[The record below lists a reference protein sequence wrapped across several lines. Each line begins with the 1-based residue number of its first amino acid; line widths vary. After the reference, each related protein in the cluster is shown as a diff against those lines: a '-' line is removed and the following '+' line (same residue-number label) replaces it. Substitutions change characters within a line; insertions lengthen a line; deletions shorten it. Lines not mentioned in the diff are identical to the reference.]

1 MTKLEA
7 EVLEKAISTI
17 LENVKFYNVCI
28 KEDTDYKVVLYSQ
41 YFSRTTIKE
50 VTDVNDTYNIIKDA
64 LDIRIN
70 NIYDNIISKVKGIF
84 NKE

>member
-28 KEDTDYKVVLYSQ
+28 KEDTDYKVILYSQ
-41 YFSRTTIKE
+41 YFFSNFYLEFVQKP
-50 VTDVNDTYNIIKDA
+50 
-64 LDIRIN
+64 LLFLG
-70 NIYDNIISKVKGIF
+70 S
-84 NKE
+84 